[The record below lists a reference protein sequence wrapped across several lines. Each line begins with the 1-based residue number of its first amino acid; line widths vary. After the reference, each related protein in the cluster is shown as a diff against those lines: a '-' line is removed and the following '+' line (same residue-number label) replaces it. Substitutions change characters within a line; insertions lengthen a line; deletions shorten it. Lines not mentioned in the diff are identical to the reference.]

1 MKRMKRLWVVVGL
14 SLIGFLVSGCS
25 SKSVM
30 ELRDAAVSAA
40 AAFIG
45 QQTTAILGSLF
56 DTGTVP

>member
-1 MKRMKRLWVVVGL
+1 
-14 SLIGFLVSGCS
+14 
-25 SKSVM
+25 M